1 MEFPSRYT
9 KLKVGTYRFKDFQIA
24 PIRFNDRVKIR
35 AWRNEQMVHLRQ
47 GQELSAKDQDNYYQN
62 VVCKLFEEEQPKQ
75 ILFAFLEKGEL
86 VGYGGLVHINWIDKH
101 AEVSF
106 LMNTELQESRFAD
119 YWGNYLKLLRFVA
132 FDALK
137 FRKIFTYAFDVRPH
151 LYPVLQDAGFI
162 EEAILKDHCCINS
175 EFKDVLIHSNFSGA
189 PVTFR
194 EANKNDVKIYFEW
207 TNDSL
212 VRSQSF
218 QSDDIQYEDHVRWF
232 ESKIED
238 SKTLMLLFSDEE
250 KHIGQ
255 VRIEQ
260 KPDENFI
267 SVSLAASSRGKR
279 FGSRILRLASIEFQ
293 KIIGGAISAYI
304 RKDNQASIR
313 SFESAGYVLESSLEI
328 NNIPSLKYIYR

>member
-1 MEFPSRYT
+1 
-9 KLKVGTYRFKDFQIA
+9 
-24 PIRFNDRVKIR
+24 
-35 AWRNEQMVHLRQ
+35 MVHLRQ